1 MGHIPIC
8 WHTAT
13 LLSALFVP
21 SAICSRSWVT
31 RMAESMVDKLM
42 PMLKAAGFS
51 DVEGIPTRHRNFAF
65 IRAH

>member
-1 MGHIPIC
+1 
-8 WHTAT
+8 
-13 LLSALFVP
+13 
-21 SAICSRSWVT
+21 
-31 RMAESMVDKLM
+31 MVDKLM